1 MEISELVVTSKRWR
15 STFGEH
21 KAEPRHSQF
30 QSHDMAKPQLI
41 ETRVSVDV
49 KDFMP
54 TIKQAGSSFMKEDF
68 RQQVAGVVESMAL
81 QTFTKPVVYEANE
94 IRAQPVPIHFRLD
107 LRELLNRPDANFKS
121 AEQAFITSYF
131 ASCHLPSLLA
141 VMPTGAGKTI
151 TFALPAYQDQI
162 AGRLGFT
169 LVLVPYIGLAQ
180 NRLESLQRFGIRT
193 LYYDPGKEGD
203 GMVLGVLN
211 QGRYSA
217 IIMTYDTLLIKLHK
231 TS

>member
-1 MEISELVVTSKRWR
+1 
-15 STFGEH
+15 
-21 KAEPRHSQF
+21 
-30 QSHDMAKPQLI
+30 
-41 ETRVSVDV
+41 
-49 KDFMP
+49 MP
-54 TIKQAGSSFMKEDF
+54 TIKQAGSGFVKEDF

-94 IRAQPVPIHFRLD
+94 IRAQPDPIHLRLD
-107 LRELLNRPDANFKS
+107 LRELLNRPDANFRS
-121 AEQAFITSYF
+121 AEEAFITSYF

-162 AGRLGFT
+162 AGWLGFT